1 MLYSG
6 FLIWNLVCSVQG
18 FPNSSKG
25 WGWGIRNFAEG
36 DFFYQVAGTWGEVIL
51 AIWTFFK
58 AKNSFLW
65 ILSSNFKISMT
76 CVSEEY
82 EIKTNMI
89 HDQRLQLWV
98 ITWKLLFSYGE
109 INLWWGDSTGRNF
122 PSWGRGEWA
131 NFRLFGWGGLNSP
144 SSPLGRKNPM
154 LQTQYHF

>member
-25 WGWGIRNFAEG
+25 WGGGGGIRNFAEG
-36 DFFYQVAGTWGEVIL
+36 NFFYQVAGTWGEVIL

-65 ILSSNFKISMT
+65 ILNINFKISMT

-82 EIKTNMI
+82 EIKTKMI

-98 ITWKLLFSYGE
+98 ITWKLLFSCEE
-109 INLWWGDSTGRNF
+109 INLWWGGSTGGNF
-122 PSWGRGEWA
+122 PSWGGE
-131 NFRLFGWGGLNSP
+131 NEQILGCWGGTQL
-144 SSPLGRKNPM
+144 PLIP
-154 LQTQYHF
+154 TQ